1 MCTNQKVI
9 ELQEIYKSTTICVIF
24 TRERVKAWKTENKTE
39 KDIQTP
45 LPSPPP
51 PKKAAVAILNFK
63 RKSTIENSNYIIIKW
78 VIHQE
83 AMTIVIT

>member
-24 TRERVKAWKTENKTE
+24 TRERVKAWKIENKTE

-45 LPSPPP
+45 PPHP